1 MDAQILKIWSDET
14 KNNNKTFRKSVQS
27 VTNNTRTK
35 QLQNLSLFTLAS
47 TPVLPHRKPASAGP
61 SRNRF
66 GSQASDKRNAL
77 YLNRRNEIITSNHPS
92 VPESSFHFYIY
103 F

>member
-1 MDAQILKIWSDET
+1 MDAQILKIWSEET
-14 KNNNKTFRKSVQS
+14 KDNNIFPKSVQS
-27 VTNNTRTK
+27 VTNNTSTK
-35 QLQNLSLFTLAS
+35 QMQNLSLITPAS
-47 TPVLPHRKPASAGP
+47 TPDLPQRQPASAGP

-77 YLNRRNEIITSNHPS
+77 YLNGRNEIINSKHPS
-92 VPESSFHFYIY
+92 FLESSFHFYIY